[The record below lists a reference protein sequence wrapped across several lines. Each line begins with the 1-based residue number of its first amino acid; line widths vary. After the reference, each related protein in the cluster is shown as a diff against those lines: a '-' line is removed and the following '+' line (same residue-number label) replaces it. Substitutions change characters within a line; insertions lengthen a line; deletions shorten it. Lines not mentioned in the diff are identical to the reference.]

1 MVSQGGGGG
10 SSSHLEKLDL
20 ATNPR
25 IRLYISKLNVL
36 GLTGPMDDFN
46 MVFRY
51 CTVAYRD
58 QYLQKNEIYRLF
70 QILIFLFSVLP
81 FLCLYMLNWKHLGR

>member
-1 MVSQGGGGG
+1 MVSQGGG

-25 IRLYISKLNVL
+25 IRSYISKLNVR
-36 GLTGPMDDFN
+36 GLTGRMDDFK

-58 QYLQKNEIYRLF
+58 QYLPKNEIYRLF
-70 QILIFLFSVLP
+70 QI
-81 FLCLYMLNWKHLGR
+81 